1 MLETAFNIDTSSIK
15 FGSGVTREIL
25 YEINRLSINKLLI
38 ITDRN
43 VIDLPVSQ
51 FVIDELS
58 KSKISYEIYSDVEI
72 EPTNESFMDVIEF
85 SRKGGFDGFLAIG
98 GGSSMDTAKAANLYT
113 KYHDDFLDYVNAPIG
128 LGKPVPGPVNPLI
141 AIPTTSGTGSEVSG
155 VSIFDYKPLG
165 AKTGIANKYLRP
177 DIALIDPDNV
187 LTLPKEVVACSGFDV
202 LCHGIESY
210 TALSYSKRLA
220 PESPEYRPAYQGSN
234 PISDVWALEALKIV
248 GDNFISAVNNPD
260 DIISKSNM
268 MLAATYAGIGFG
280 NAGVHLPHGM
290 SYPVSGGV
298 KEYKPN
304 GYNQD
309 KPIIPHG
316 LSVILNAPAVFKYTY
331 ETNPERHIKVAKI
344 LGSNEN
350 FDSIDPSEL
359 LPKILVQI
367 IQDTGMPNGLSAVGY
382 GKEDIPKLVEG
393 TLPQHRV
400 TKLSPKIAEKNDL
413 KNLFLDSLV
422 LW

>member
-15 FGSGVTREIL
+15 FGSGVTQEIL
-25 YEINRLSINKLLI
+25 YEINRLSISKLLI

-43 VIDLPVSQ
+43 VIDLPVSK
-51 FVIDELS
+51 FVTDELS
-58 KSKISYEIYSDVEI
+58 KSKISFEIYSDVEI

-85 SRKGGFDGFLAIG
+85 SRKGNFDGFLAIG

-113 KYHDDFLDYVNAPIG
+113 KYDDDFLDYVNSPIG

-248 GDNFISAVNNPD
+248 GENFISAVNNPD

-331 ETNPERHIKVAKI
+331 ETNPDRHIKVAKI

-350 FDSIDPSEL
+350 FDSTDPSEL

-382 GKEDIPKLVEG
+382 EKEDIPKLVEG

-400 TKLSPKIAEKNDL
+400 TKLSPKTAEKKDL
-413 KNLFLDSLV
+413 ENLFLDSLA